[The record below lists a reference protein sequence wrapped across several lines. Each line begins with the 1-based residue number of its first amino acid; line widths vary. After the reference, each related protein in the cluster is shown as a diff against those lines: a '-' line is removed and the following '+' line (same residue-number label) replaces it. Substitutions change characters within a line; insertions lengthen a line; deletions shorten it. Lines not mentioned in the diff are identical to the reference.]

1 MNFAPFFRQLRPH
14 LPFVLGFF
22 VLASLYFIPAWQ
34 GKELPFQDVRQS
46 YAATQELRDFRD
58 KTGAFPL
65 WTDALFGG
73 MPAYLI
79 AFDMTYTFVN
89 KALNGILNLIPVP
102 VYLLFLGMLVAYI
115 WLVVL
120 GLNRWLA
127 ALGGVGYALG
137 SYAMIYLE
145 AGHVSQ
151 ILALIYGPGIL
162 AGIALTLRGRYV
174 VGGAVTALFICLEF
188 GANHLQITYYV
199 FLLAGLYVLIEAVWL
214 ARAGQIKQVA
224 LALAVLV
231 GAGALGAATFGKRL
245 LVVNQYSKETI
256 RGRAELT
263 AKTTA
268 QADANAATASAPATA
283 ATPAAKPKDGLDA
296 SYAFEYSY
304 QLPETFTLLI
314 PNIYGGASG
323 GGLDEKSATYTAMTN
338 KGVDPATAKQFA
350 ELGAPVYWGDLPI
363 AGGPAYAGAI
373 LLFLFVLGMMISQNR
388 IKWFFLAATVLL
400 VMVAWGKN
408 FLILNGLLF
417 DYFPYFNKFR
427 AVTQTLLLAQLFIG
441 AGAALGVQAVLDR
454 NMTLANLRQPLF
466 IALGATAGV
475 ALIFALLGG
484 TFFTFRTEKDLPMLA
499 QYFGEQGAGE
509 MLTALVKDR
518 QSLMQS
524 DAFRSVIFIL
534 LAAGA
539 LWLFVAGRIKAAL
552 FYSLLLLLTTTD
564 LFMVDKRFLTNSDFQ
579 SKAALNAA
587 YEATPT
593 DQQILQDKTLS
604 YRVWEQ
610 SGDFMSSNR
619 ASAFHKSVGGYH
631 AAKLRR
637 YQELITYALPKNTL
651 GVLNM
656 LNVRY
661 VIQSQPDSATGQ
673 SQTFAQQNPEALGN
687 AWFVAQ
693 VQTVADADAEM
704 AALATPAFDPRRTAI
719 VDTRFAPA
727 LTGLPTV
734 LDTTGRIILTN
745 YIPDNLTYES
755 NAPGERL
762 AVFSEIF
769 YRGQDDWKTLIDG
782 KPVTHFRADYV
793 LRALRIPAGKH
804 TIQFKFEPPLVSLGN
819 TIDLIANLLLIA
831 VLGFAVFTGV
841 KNAPVN
847 PVPVAE
853 TPAPIVPETP
863 GNPLPKTPAMTPEKN
878 QKRLPKRTK

>member
-1 MNFAPFFRQLRPH
+1 MLMNFAPFFRQLRPH

-22 VLASLYFIPAWQ
+22 LLASFYFIPAWQ

-46 YAATQELRDFRD
+46 YASTQELRNFRD
-58 KTGAFPL
+58 QTGQFPL

-89 KALNGILNLIPVP
+89 KVLNVILNLIPVP

-137 SYAMIYLE
+137 SYALIYLE

-162 AGIALTLRGRYV
+162 AGIALALRGRYLA
-174 VGGAVTALFICLEF
+174 GGAVTALFICLEF

-199 FLLAGLYVLIEAVWL
+199 FLLAAMYVIIEGVWL
-214 ARAGQIKQVA
+214 VRAGQVRQLA
-224 LALAVLV
+224 LALVVLV
-231 GAGALGAATFGKRL
+231 GAGALGGATFGKRL

-268 QADANAATASAPATA
+268 QAEPGAATPPATA
-283 ATPAAKPKDGLDA
+283 ASAKPKDGLDA
-296 SYAFEYSY
+296 TYAFEYSY

-314 PNIYGGASG
+314 PNVYGGASG

-338 KGVDPATAKQFA
+338 KGVDPATAKQFV
-350 ELGAPVYWGDLPI
+350 ELGAPTYWGDLPI

-373 LLFLFVLGMMISQNR
+373 LLFLFVLGMIVSQNR

-400 VMVAWGKN
+400 VMIAWGKN

-454 NMTLANLRQPLF
+454 KMTLAQLRQPLL
-466 IALGATAGV
+466 IALGATAGL
-475 ALIFALLGG
+475 ALVFAVLGG
-484 TFFTFRTEKDLPMLA
+484 TFFTFRTEKDLSILA

-518 QSLMQS
+518 QSLMQA

-552 FYSLLLLLTTTD
+552 FYPILLLLTTAD
-564 LFMVDKRFLTNSDFQ
+564 LFLVDKRFLTNSDFQ
-579 SKAALNAA
+579 SKAQLNAA

-610 SGDFMSSNR
+610 AGDFMSSNR

-687 AWFVAQ
+687 AWFVQQ

-719 VDTRFAPA
+719 VDARFAPA

-734 LDTTGRIILTN
+734 LDTTGTITLTT

-769 YRGQDDWKTLIDG
+769 YRGQDDWQTLIDG
-782 KPVTHFRADYV
+782 KEVKHIRADYV

-804 TIQFKFEPPLVSLGN
+804 TLEFKFVPPLVGLGN
-819 TIDLIANLLLIA
+819 TIDLIANIVLLAL
-831 VLGFAVFTGV
+831 LGFALFIGIRT
-841 KNAPVN
+841 
-847 PVPVAE
+847 VPVVEEPHSFVPAE
-853 TPAPIVPETP
+853 PAPKAPPTATTP
-863 GNPLPKTPAMTPEKN
+863 V
-878 QKRLPKRTK
+878 QKRPSKRKQ

>member
-22 VLASLYFIPAWQ
+22 ILASLYFIPAWQ

-46 YAATQELRDFRD
+46 YASTQELRDFRA
-58 KTGAFPL
+58 KTGEFPL

-73 MPAYLI
+73 MPAYLV

-89 KALNGILNLIPVP
+89 KALNVILNLIPVP

-137 SYAMIYLE
+137 SYALIYLE

-162 AGIALTLRGRYV
+162 AGITLTLRGRYV

-199 FLLAGLYVLIEAVWL
+199 FLLAGLYVILEAVWL
-214 ARAGQIKQVA
+214 ARAGQVRQVA
-224 LALAVLV
+224 LALAVLA
-231 GAGALGAATFGKRL
+231 GAGALGAATFSKRL

-268 QADANAATASAPATA
+268 QADVNAATPSAVTA
-283 ATPAAKPKDGLDA
+283 ATPATKPKDGLDA
-296 SYAFEYSY
+296 TYAFEYSY

-323 GGLDEKSATYTAMTN
+323 GGLDEKSAMYAAMTN
-338 KGVDPATAKQFA
+338 KGVDPATAKQFV
-350 ELGAPVYWGDLPI
+350 ELGAPTYWGDLPI

-373 LLFLFVLGMMISQNR
+373 LLFLFVLGMIISQNR
-388 IKWFFLAATVLL
+388 VKWFVLTATVLL

-454 NMTLANLRQPLF
+454 KLTLAQLRQPLF

-475 ALIFALLGG
+475 ALLFAVLGG
-484 TFFTFRTEKDLPMLA
+484 TFFTFRTKNDLGILS

-518 QSLMQS
+518 QSLMQA

-539 LWLFVAGRIKAAL
+539 LWLFVAGRIKTAL
-552 FYSLLLLLTTTD
+552 FYPMLLLLTTAD

-619 ASAFHKSVGGYH
+619 ASAFHKSIGGYH

-651 GVLNM
+651 AVLNM

-661 VIQSQPDSATGQ
+661 VIQSQPDTATRQ
-673 SQTFAQQNPEALGN
+673 TQTFAQQNPEALGN
-687 AWFVAQ
+687 AWFVQQ
-693 VQTVADADAEM
+693 VETVADADAEI
-704 AALATPAFDPRRTAI
+704 AALS
-719 VDTRFAPA
+719 A
-727 LTGLPTV
+727 LTFNPRSTALVDARFGKQVAGLPTI
-734 LDTTGRIILTN
+734 LDTTGSIKLTN

-793 LRALRIPAGKH
+793 LRALRIPSGKH
-804 TIQFKFEPPLVSLGN
+804 TITFRFEPALVGLGN
-819 TIDLIANLLLIA
+819 TIDLIANLLLITL
-831 VLGFAVFTGV
+831 LGFSVFVGV
-841 KNAPVN
+841 KNASVGSA
-847 PVPVAE
+847 PVAE
-853 TPAPIVPETP
+853 TPPLVLPETP
-863 GNPLPKTPAMTPEKN
+863 VSSPQKPGETTPTGSS
-878 QKRLPKRTK
+878 KRPAKRTR

>member
-1 MNFAPFFRQLRPH
+1 MNFTPFFRQLRPH

-22 VLASLYFIPAWQ
+22 VLASVYFIPAWQ

-46 YAATQELRDFRD
+46 YASTQELRNFRD
-58 KTGAFPL
+58 QTGQFPL

-89 KALNGILNLIPVP
+89 KALNVVLNVFPVP
-102 VYLLFLGMLVAYI
+102 VYLLLLGMLVAYI

-120 GLNRWLA
+120 GINRWLA
-127 ALGGVGYALG
+127 ALGGIGYALG
-137 SYAMIYLE
+137 SYALIYLE

-174 VGGAVTALFICLEF
+174 IGGAVTALFICLEF

-199 FLLAGLYVLIEAVWL
+199 FLLAGLYVVIEAVWL
-214 ARAGQIKQVA
+214 ARAGQVRQLV

-231 GAGALGAATFGKRL
+231 GAGALGAATFSKRL

-268 QADANAATASAPATA
+268 PADVTTAPNTTA
-283 ATPAAKPKDGLDA
+283 ATAKPKDGLDA
-296 SYAFEYSY
+296 TYAFEYSY

-314 PNIYGGASG
+314 PNFYGGASG
-323 GGLDEKSATYTAMTN
+323 GGLDEKSAIYAAMIN
-338 KGVDPATAKQFA
+338 KGVDAASAKQFA
-350 ELGAPVYWGDLPI
+350 ELAAPTYWGDLPI

-373 LLFLFVLGMMISQNR
+373 LLFLFVLGMIISQNR
-388 IKWFFLAATVLL
+388 IKWFVLAATVLM
-400 VMVAWGKN
+400 VMIAWGKN

-427 AVTQTLLLAQLFIG
+427 AVTQTLLVAQLFIG
-441 AGAALGVQAVLDR
+441 AGGALGVQAVIDR
-454 NMTLANLRQPLF
+454 KMTLANLRQPML
-466 IALGATAGV
+466 IALGATAGL

-484 TFFTFRTEKDLPMLA
+484 TFFTFRTKNDLGILG
-499 QYFGEQGAGE
+499 QYFGEQGANE

-518 QSLMQS
+518 QSLLQT

-539 LWLFVAGRIKAAL
+539 LWLFVAGRIKASL
-552 FYSLLLLLTTTD
+552 FYPVLLLLTTAD

-579 SKAALNAA
+579 SKAQLNAV
-587 YEATPT
+587 YEATPI

-619 ASAFHKSVGGYH
+619 ASASHKSIGGYH

-661 VIQSQPDSATGQ
+661 VIQSQPDTATGQ
-673 SQTFAQQNPEALGN
+673 NQTFATQNPEALGN
-687 AWFVAQ
+687 AWFVQQ
-693 VQTVADADAEM
+693 VQTVADADAEI
-704 AALATPAFDPRRTAI
+704 AALSVSAFNPRTTAL
-719 VDTRFAPA
+719 VDARFSKEVS
-727 LTGLPTV
+727 GLPTV
-734 LDTTGRIILTN
+734 LDTTGSIALTK

-755 NAPGERL
+755 NAPSERL

-782 KPVTHFRADYV
+782 KEVKHFRADYV

-804 TIQFKFEPPLVSLGN
+804 TIQFKFEPPLVGLGN
-819 TIDLIANLLLIA
+819 TIDLIANLLLLTL
-831 VLGFAVFTGV
+831 LGVALFVGI
-841 KNAPVN
+841 KNAPVSAL
-847 PVPVAE
+847 PVAE
-853 TPAPIVPETP
+853 TPVPITPETP
-863 GNPLPKTPAMTPEKN
+863 ASIAPKTMATVTEKN
-878 QKRLPKRTK
+878 QKRLPKRNK